1 MLICHA
7 VREAR
12 KQLNTAA
19 NQTQPELEE
28 IEDEAFFNETVENRQ
43 ARLARQAQLA
53 GRLGRMERR
62 QLEEEE
68 ARVNLITLNV
78 EEQAALAG
86 DVAAKR
92 RYNIVADKMVTSMRQ
107 APVMFPVDR
116 VSCLFNRLRVYHNT
130 HSNNFCFRAL
140 SGWLFGR
147 ESRGSDRI

>member
-1 MLICHA
+1 MPAAGTYIQIIYLAIS

-12 KQLNTAA
+12 KQLNAAA
-19 NQTQPELEE
+19 NQTQPEVEE
-28 IEDEAFFNETVENRQ
+28 IEDEAFFNETVEDRQ
-43 ARLARQAQLA
+43 ARLGRQAQLA
-53 GRLGRMERR
+53 GRLGRIERR

-92 RYNIVADKMVTSMRQ
+92 RYNIVADKMVTGMRQ

-116 VSCLFNRLRVYHNT
+116 VSYLSNR
-130 HSNNFCFRAL
+130 
-140 SGWLFGR
+140 
-147 ESRGSDRI
+147 